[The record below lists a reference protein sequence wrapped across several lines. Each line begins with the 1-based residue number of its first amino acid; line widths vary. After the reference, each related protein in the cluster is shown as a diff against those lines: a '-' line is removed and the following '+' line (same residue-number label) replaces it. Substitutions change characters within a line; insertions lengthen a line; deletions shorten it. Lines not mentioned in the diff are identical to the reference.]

1 MWLYCT
7 GSSSPSATNPRWS
20 SSLNASASGR
30 QKNKTTNALKI
41 ALPLPT
47 DFWDKLLLYAGYVY
61 WVQWECSSFILKFT
75 KIEQYNCWTIVLVL
89 WQEAKIILFTLSLKR
104 ALKICQ
110 KLLNIDKICDSNWY
124 TLLVL

>member
-61 WVQWECSSFILKFT
+61 LSIESNENVPVLFWSLLKSSNIIAGLLFWCYDKKPRLYYLHWV
-75 KIEQYNCWTIVLVL
+75 
-89 WQEAKIILFTLSLKR
+89 
-104 ALKICQ
+104 
-110 KLLNIDKICDSNWY
+110 
-124 TLLVL
+124 